1 MDTQKR
7 VHWVCHVDETTAP
20 EKAQYDMIIGMDL
33 MVEIGIFIDT
43 GARLICWGENSVP
56 LKERGLLSNENTLH
70 ELYHMSLE
78 PLLRSRRMT
87 STYSGC

>member
-1 MDTQKR
+1 
-7 VHWVCHVDETTAP
+7 
-20 EKAQYDMIIGMDL
+20 MIIGMDV